1 VLTGVACAVR
11 QVWNGRERVRRL
23 CAAAEAAMG
32 DNAVKEEG
40 AAAAAHTQL
49 SAARDLVAAGSSS
62 NAVPTTPAA
71 LEACA
76 DGLCKAVAAA
86 FGGDGKVPRAS
97 GWNDA
102 KAAPGK
108 GDGWIKSDVELCA
121 PAPTQ
126 PFPPKPQLT
135 RAHGAGLGSRPF
147 ERGTALS
154 ARIGGNDKT
163 RLTVR
168 LAPSADP
175 PPAGL
180 HAPPNPL
187 PTILLLNSRCCPAA
201 AGAAEGGGEDTAAV
215 PPEARAKSMV
225 ESSLLRSYVT
235 QQLGGGAQK
244 KRARPAEAS
253 HDSDDDDAPRH
264 APPPPPPPPRTP

>member
-1 VLTGVACAVR
+1 
-11 QVWNGRERVRRL
+11 
-23 CAAAEAAMG
+23 MG

-97 GWNDA
+97 GWKDA

-126 PFPPKPQLT
+126 PFPPQAAADT
-135 RAHGAGLGSRPF
+135 RARGRAGKPTVRAGHGALCAHRQQRQDSPHRPA
-147 ERGTALS
+147 RALRRPTARRS
-154 ARIGGNDKT
+154 AR
-163 RLTVR
+163 
-168 LAPSADP
+168 P
-175 PPAGL
+175 PR
-180 HAPPNPL
+180 NPL
-187 PTILLLNSRCCPAA
+187 PTKLLLNSRCCPAA

-264 APPPPPPPPRTP
+264 APPPPPPPPHTHTP

>member
-1 VLTGVACAVR
+1 
-11 QVWNGRERVRRL
+11 
-23 CAAAEAAMG
+23 MG

-97 GWNDA
+97 GWKDA

-126 PFPPKPQLT
+126 PFPPQAAADT
-135 RAHGAGLGSRPF
+135 RARGRAGKPTVRAGHGALCAHRQQRQDSPHRPA
-147 ERGTALS
+147 RALRRPTARRS
-154 ARIGGNDKT
+154 ARPT
-163 RLTVR
+163 QP
-168 LAPSADP
+168 APHHTASELSMLS
-175 PPAGL
+175 G
-180 HAPPNPL
+180 
-187 PTILLLNSRCCPAA
+187 S
-201 AGAAEGGGEDTAAV
+201 GGGCGGRGRGHGRRAA
-215 PPEARAKSMV
+215 R
-225 ESSLLRSYVT
+225 
-235 QQLGGGAQK
+235 G
-244 KRARPAEAS
+244 
-253 HDSDDDDAPRH
+253 PRQVDG
-264 APPPPPPPPRTP
+264 

>member
-1 VLTGVACAVR
+1 
-11 QVWNGRERVRRL
+11 
-23 CAAAEAAMG
+23 MG

-40 AAAAAHTQL
+40 AAAPAHTQL

-71 LEACA
+71 LETCA

-180 HAPPNPL
+180 HAPH
-187 PTILLLNSRCCPAA
+187 PTRSPHPTASELSMLS
-201 AGAAEGGGEDTAAV
+201 GSGGGCGGRGRGRVRRAA
-215 PPEARAKSMV
+215 R
-225 ESSLLRSYVT
+225 
-235 QQLGGGAQK
+235 G
-244 KRARPAEAS
+244 
-253 HDSDDDDAPRH
+253 PRQVDG
-264 APPPPPPPPRTP
+264 